1 MATVTI
7 KKYGNRRLYDT
18 GESRYITLDELTDRI
33 KEGAD
38 VRIVD
43 AKTGDDLT
51 QATLVQIVLETRA
64 ARLLPVPLLS
74 KLIRMQDDALGEF
87 FSRYVSTALDLYFAA
102 KQGANAVSP
111 YVPFATLPF
120 NATNALARALGSLP
134 IWGDAPQSYGGGYP
148 APQAYAPQ
156 PPPYPAMP
164 YGGAGVAAG
173 AAPASPPPPAPT
185 ATDDV
190 ASIRAELEELKREL
204 RANKRK

>member
-33 KEGAD
+33 KDGAD

-43 AKTGDDLT
+43 AKTGEDLT

-134 IWGDAPQSYGGGYP
+134 IWGDAPQTYGGQGYP
-148 APQAYAPQ
+148 PPQGYAPQ
-156 PPPYPAMP
+156 PPPYAAMP
-164 YGGAGVAAG
+164 YPAGVSAG
-173 AAPASPPPPAPT
+173 AAPPSPPPPAP

-204 RANKRK
+204 RSTKRR